1 MIQGNTFTNGQAVV
15 TTASSSVLL
24 LGVIHVVS
32 NDYVQYGSND
42 SVVVKGDIEFIV
54 KGTAG
59 NKNLYAAAIT
69 RNSATWLTT
78 TSLTFKYGVS

>member
-1 MIQGNTFTNGQAVV
+1 MPTPTYNGKDFKTTTGPDGLPMSSVVEAVASDGSPIYSQAVSI
-15 TTASSSVLL
+15 T
-24 LGVIHVVS
+24 
-32 NDYVQYGSND
+32 
-42 SVVVKGDIEFIV
+42 

-59 NKNLYAAAIT
+59 NKNLYAAAVT